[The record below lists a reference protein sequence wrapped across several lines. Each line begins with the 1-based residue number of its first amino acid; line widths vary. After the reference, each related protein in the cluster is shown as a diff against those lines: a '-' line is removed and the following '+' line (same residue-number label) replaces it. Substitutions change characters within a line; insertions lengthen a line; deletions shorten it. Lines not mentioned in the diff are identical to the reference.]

1 MTHISLK
8 NKTTI
13 KKTTHMRS
21 KILILAT
28 TVALAFCSCTSDTDS
43 VKLFPIKSGDKW
55 GYVDKTGKYIIN
67 SQFDDAFN
75 FSEGLALFKSNDGKY
90 GFSGEDGKYVINPIY
105 KDATSF
111 SEGLACVVMENGKP
125 QFINKE
131 NKILFT
137 VDKAEICFGFS
148 EGMARVKIKGKWG
161 YIDKTGKLIINP
173 IYDDANEFKDGL
185 AAVAKIDE
193 KKNEKQWGFI
203 DKSGA
208 VKINFQFIEDKEK
221 YWCEPDYFSEGLAFV
236 SNDGKQWGCIDKEG
250 KYQINPQFEGQNW
263 GMSHFKNGV
272 AVVSQGN
279 SFGYIDKNGKYI
291 INPQYK
297 DANAFSA
304 NGLAAV
310 QHSDGKWGFI
320 NKEGKYE
327 INPQFEAV
335 AGKFY
340 GDVAFVK
347 SSDKYGIIDKKGL
360 YVINPQFDDVKL
372 YDIGRIYSVK
382 SDYVDNNGIAE
393 TLFEKSGSTQYLGYD
408 KNTTLGQIID
418 EYPNVDISDLKPYNL
433 KIEKPKI
440 SISDMIKIGSLS
452 IGFDEKTYTETPIY
466 KTVQKY
472 NYYYGGYYN
481 DKEFVRMDK
490 KIQTSA
496 PVSHT
501 TIDFTLQS
509 SGKGKGKSLAE
520 AIKSEAIK
528 KMKVT
533 EITDL
538 EVKNTEFKGIYLL
551 KNSDVLLRIIY
562 KQDEDNEKAKPILVV
577 SVVNKNFDQPFDELA
592 KQLAKEFNE

>member
-1 MTHISLK
+1 MKSIFNTKKMKIKFNFLCFAVITALVLSSC
-8 NKTTI
+8 NK
-13 KKTTHMRS
+13 S
-21 KILILAT
+21 E
-28 TVALAFCSCTSDTDS
+28 DD

-90 GFSGEDGKYVINPIY
+90 GFIGEDGNYVINPIY

-193 KKNEKQWGFI
+193 KKKEKQWGFI

-208 VKINFQFIEDKEK
+208 VKINFQFVEDKEK
-221 YWCEPDYFSEGLAFV
+221 FWCEPDNFKEGLAFV
-236 SNDGKQWGCIDKEG
+236 SSDGKQWGCIDKEG
-250 KYQINPQFEGQNW
+250 KYQINPQFEGYF
-263 GMSHFKNGV
+263 GMPYGFKNGV
-272 AVVSQGN
+272 SVVSQGN
-279 SFGYIDKNGKYI
+279 SFGYIDKTGKYI

-297 DANAFSA
+297 DANDFSA

-310 QHSDGKWGFI
+310 KHSDDKWGFI

-327 INPQFEAV
+327 INPQFEEIAR
-335 AGKFY
+335 GFY

-360 YVINPQFDDVKL
+360 YITNPQFDDVKL
-372 YDIGRIYSVK
+372 YDIGRTYSVE
-382 SDYVDNNGIAE
+382 SDYVDNDGIAE
-393 TLFEKSGSTQYLGYD
+393 MLFEKSGNNQYLGYN

-418 EYPNVDISDLKPYNL
+418 EYPNVDISDLEPYSLDIKEPN
-433 KIEKPKI
+433 I
-440 SISDMIKIGSLS
+440 SVNDMIKMGSLN

-490 KIQTSA
+490 KIQTSS
-496 PVSHT
+496 PVSYT
-501 TIDFTLQS
+501 SFDFVLQS

-520 AIKSEAIK
+520 AIKSQAIK

-533 EITDL
+533 EISDL

-562 KQDEDNEKAKPILVV
+562 KQDEDDEKAKPTLAITM
-577 SVVNKNFDQPFDELA
+577 VNKNYDKTFDELA
-592 KQLAKEFNE
+592 KQLATDFDE

>member
-1 MTHISLK
+1 MKSIFNTKKMKIKFNFLCFAVITALVLSSC
-8 NKTTI
+8 NK
-13 KKTTHMRS
+13 S
-21 KILILAT
+21 E
-28 TVALAFCSCTSDTDS
+28 DD

-90 GFSGEDGKYVINPIY
+90 GFIGEDGNYVINPIY

-161 YIDKTGKLIINP
+161 YIDKTGKVIINP
-173 IYDDANEFKDGL
+173 IYDDAKEFKDGL

-193 KKNEKQWGFI
+193 KKKEKQWGFI

-208 VKINFQFIEDKEK
+208 VKINFQFVEDKEK
-221 YWCEPDYFSEGLAFV
+221 FWCEPDNFKEGLAFV
-236 SNDGKQWGCIDKEG
+236 SSDGKQWGCIDKEG
-250 KYQINPQFEGQNW
+250 KYQINPQFEGYF
-263 GMSHFKNGV
+263 GMPYGFKNGV
-272 AVVSQGN
+272 SVVSQGN

-327 INPQFEAV
+327 INPQFEEV
-335 AGKFY
+335 AKGFY
-340 GDVAFVK
+340 GGVAFVK

-372 YDIGRIYSVK
+372 YDIGSVFGVK
-382 SDYVDNNGIAE
+382 SDFVDNDGIAE
-393 TLFEKSGSTQYLGYD
+393 TLFEKSGNNQYLGYD

-433 KIEKPKI
+433 KIDNPKI
-440 SISDMIKIGSLS
+440 SISDMITIGSLS

-481 DKEFVRMDK
+481 DREFVRMDK

-509 SGKGKGKSLAE
+509 LGKGKGKSLAE

-533 EITDL
+533 EISDL

-562 KQDEDNEKAKPILVV
+562 KQDEDDEKAKPILVV